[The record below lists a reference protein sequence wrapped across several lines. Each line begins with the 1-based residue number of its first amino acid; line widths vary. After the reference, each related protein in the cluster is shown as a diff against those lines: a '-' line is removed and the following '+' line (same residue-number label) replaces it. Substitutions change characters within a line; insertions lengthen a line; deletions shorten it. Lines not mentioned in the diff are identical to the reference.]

1 MKSSVLKG
9 PLTSSSLFHVEAVSL
24 GQLGLQ
30 CWRVWPRLPLSPC
43 SAPRNGGC
51 FSSCHGERRC
61 AFSAGPLGFC
71 SALLQPVRIPLLG
84 EDSLVDHLARLVCS
98 RPGLVSSP
106 PQGLQG
112 FLIHPD
118 TWAETR
124 QLGPSP
130 PPLAV
135 GGASDLQALRKRNES
150 TSNLFTFALFFLFF
164 NVTILISHLSS
175 FLILPFNLSK
185 TELQV
190 GGETRDDSKSFYR
203 SPAVDFSVL
212 IL

>member
-1 MKSSVLKG
+1 MKSSLLKG
-9 PLTSSSLFHVEAVSL
+9 SFSSLFHMEAVSS

-30 CWRVWPRLPLSPC
+30 CWTVWPRLPLSPC

-61 AFSAGPLGFC
+61 AFSARPLGFC
-71 SALLQPVRIPLLG
+71 SALHQPVRIPLFG
-84 EDSLVDHLARLVCS
+84 EVGLVDHLARWVCS

-112 FLIHPD
+112 FLAHPD

-124 QLGPSP
+124 VSSVHLPHLWLWGVLQTCRHRGREMRAQVICL
-130 PPLAV
+130 PLLYF
-135 GGASDLQALRKRNES
+135 SFS
-150 TSNLFTFALFFLFF
+150 F
-164 NVTILISHLSS
+164 NVTILISHHSS

-190 GGETRDDSKSFYR
+190 GRGEPGMTA
-203 SPAVDFSVL
+203 SPFIGL
-212 IL
+212 LR

>member
-1 MKSSVLKG
+1 MKSSLLKG
-9 PLTSSSLFHVEAVSL
+9 PLTSSSLFHVEAMSL

-30 CWRVWPRLPLSPC
+30 CWTVWPHLPLSPC

-71 SALLQPVRIPLLG
+71 SALHQPVRIPLFG
-84 EDSLVDHLARLVCS
+84 EVGLVDHLARWVCS

-112 FLIHPD
+112 FLAHPR
-118 TWAETR
+118 E
-124 QLGPSP
+124 LGPSP

-135 GGASDLQALRKRNES
+135 GGASDLQAPRKRNES

-164 NVTILISHLSS
+164 
-175 FLILPFNLSK
+175 
-185 TELQV
+185 
-190 GGETRDDSKSFYR
+190 
-203 SPAVDFSVL
+203 
-212 IL
+212 